1 MEKFT
6 IYKGQAVS
14 LVNDNIDT
22 DQIIPKQ
29 FLKTIDKTGFGK
41 NLFYEWRYVGDTYE
55 ENPEFIL
62 NQPAYKGA
70 SILMTG
76 DNFGCGSSREHAAW
90 ALGDYGF
97 KVIVAGSYSDIFYN
111 NALNNGLLP
120 IVQPQSVRERLFEL
134 PSDEQITIDLPAQM
148 IQTSVGN
155 FAFEMDET
163 FKYKLIN
170 GLDDIGITLTYE
182 DAIKH
187 YEAFR
192 RPVYLLSQNTQ

>member
-6 IYKGQAVS
+6 IYKGKTVP

-29 FLKTIDKTGFGK
+29 FLKAIDKTGFGK
-41 NLFYEWRYVGDTYE
+41 NLFYEWRYIGDTYE

-62 NQPAYKGA
+62 NHTAYKEA
-70 SILMTG
+70 SILITG

-90 ALGDYGF
+90 AIGDYGF
-97 KVIVAGSYSDIFYN
+97 KVIIAGSYSDIFYN

-120 IVQPQSVRERLFEL
+120 IVQPQSVRDQLFKL
-134 PSDEQITIDLPAQM
+134 PSDEQITIDLPGQV
-148 IQTSVGN
+148 IKTSIG
-155 FAFEMDET
+155 AFSFEIDET
-163 FKYKLIN
+163 LKHKLVN

-182 DAIKH
+182 DEIKA
-187 YEAFR
+187 YENFK
-192 RPVYLLSQNTQ
+192 RPAYL